1 MSSKGQ
7 KKEAS
12 KRMENQRKFP
22 VFELWGSA
30 YEIGLAHGRLAR
42 KQIEASICCYQ
53 EMFQTFSGISWEE
66 AKKYACGMAKNIE
79 EYDPEIMEEIRG
91 IAEGAEK
98 ELGDI
103 LALNTR
109 SEIVLQGGQV
119 GDGCTSVA
127 FTEDVTGDGADW
139 LGQNWDWKLEQRDA
153 LVVLKI
159 HQKDKPD
166 LLLFT
171 EAGIVGK
178 FGLNEA
184 GIGVCLN
191 ALASDQKVEGPAV
204 PLHVVLRGILNSS
217 TLSDAIQNVGR
228 MNLACC
234 ANFHTASAEGQA
246 VAIEAGPGDFDVL
259 YGEEGFLVHTN
270 HFLSPRF
277 YQVHDTGKMAFPDT
291 FLRYGRMRQ
300 MIRAALE
307 GDGRIRIETIQ
318 SFLRD
323 HKGFPDSICRH
334 EDKNDPEGKRMG
346 TVFSILMNLSKR
358 EMYLTGG
365 NPCETSYELYNL

>member
-1 MSSKGQ
+1 
-7 KKEAS
+7 
-12 KRMENQRKFP
+12 MENQRKFP

-166 LLLFT
+166 LLLFYRSGNCW
-171 EAGIVGK
+171 EIWSERSGNWSLSECPCFRSEGRRPYCAAPCSIERNFKQRYIVG
-178 FGLNEA
+178 
-184 GIGVCLN
+184 
-191 ALASDQKVEGPAV
+191 
-204 PLHVVLRGILNSS
+204 R
-217 TLSDAIQNVGR
+217 
-228 MNLACC
+228 
-234 ANFHTASAEGQA
+234 
-246 VAIEAGPGDFDVL
+246 
-259 YGEEGFLVHTN
+259 
-270 HFLSPRF
+270 
-277 YQVHDTGKMAFPDT
+277 
-291 FLRYGRMRQ
+291 
-300 MIRAALE
+300 
-307 GDGRIRIETIQ
+307 
-318 SFLRD
+318 
-323 HKGFPDSICRH
+323 
-334 EDKNDPEGKRMG
+334 DPECGQDEPGLLRQFPHC
-346 TVFSILMNLSKR
+346 V
-358 EMYLTGG
+358 GG
-365 NPCETSYELYNL
+365 RTSCRY